1 MRTSGE
7 MILNVDLPYNGF
19 CEIICT
25 QVKYWAGEGL
35 PTFEGS
41 LATMKEVYPVEFSY
55 LLKRKTIRVGK
66 EF

>member
-1 MRTSGE
+1 MKTSGE
-7 MILNVDLPYNGF
+7 MILNVDLPDNGF
-19 CEIICT
+19 CEIIGT

-41 LATMKEVYPVEFSY
+41 LDAMKEVHPVEFSY
-55 LLKRKTIRVGK
+55 LIKRKAVRAGK